1 MKKNRFK
8 IILLLSFFNFSQYQ
22 SQTNISEKQIY
33 NIATPE
39 VATMMRYVDFPE
51 SDFIGKTNIS
61 VPIYDINFGN
71 LKIPIGLSYNTK
83 GNKASDIATS
93 VGLGWNLNAGGNLT
107 VKINDMNDL
116 TENYAFYSDGGGF
129 EPEQTY
135 AWHRQTKGYLSTDYP
150 QALSDT
156 QVSSSQ
162 LCINTRIWSSDDR
175 NIDTAPDFYYLNVPG
190 LNDKFY
196 LTRINDSQVKANFFT
211 SNAKLNNNLNF
222 TIKTTCSGLESAA
235 WGNQGAATVFYQP
248 DKFEITGENG
258 YIYTFN
264 DNDASIIWEYPLD
277 LSSHNTQQV
286 NNWYLTKIKDP
297 FSGKEINFEYESFTN
312 TYDHLSLLSLFNYFD
327 FGSYATSYLSTTRPG
342 RDLTLGRV
350 ANRLVSSRLVPKRLK
365 RITTDE
371 EVLDFNYDII
381 RLDYG
386 GNALSGVLVKNKNG
400 NIVKQYNFT
409 YSYFDNGTCSAGAY
423 ECKRLR
429 LETMNDSSLGKYSFY
444 YDNNVFPP
452 RNTSK
457 VDFLG
462 YFNNNSSNIT
472 FSKTDYHPFDF
483 NYYPITKTYFYPE
496 LAKDN
501 IFPFQLRNKVANK
514 ISNVIDRTP
523 STVSQ
528 LGLLKKMVYP
538 TGGSLDLSYENDDFM
553 YEGEKY
559 ILGSTRVNSMKLYD
573 SQNIVSKEIKY
584 KYINADNTSS
594 GQINFIKPPEET
606 STSEILSGIGFN
618 TDAVIGYSRIIEETA
633 GKGYVEKKYTNFNDY
648 PDQFMQ
654 PDQNIT
660 NQEHKNFLKFMK
672 FPSSYVQ
679 SFDDRRGKLLSVN
692 YYKEGQ
698 TTPLKKE
705 EYTYD
710 YQIKTSLK
718 ITKPFYF
725 VNGLSYDEFSAS
737 NYLLTY
743 FNTIKNS
750 TKEEL
755 FSGSSVKEENNFSY
769 DGARLI
775 SKKTISGGDTT
786 EEFYRNA
793 KDKSIQKLINANILD
808 IPVEVEKR
816 KNGKLFSKEEFKY
829 DHNYTLS
836 PSSLVSTDLGNNA
849 PNTEATYEYGFN
861 GNLAQYTTKD
871 GTSTVIIW
879 GYNQTLPIAKIKNIK
894 YTDINWD
901 FVYTV
906 LLEAYEID
914 AAAGANNDE
923 SNLLDVLNIFRN
935 SLSNYEITTY
945 TYDPLIGVRS
955 ITPPSGVREN
965 YIYDSAGRLQK
976 VIDMNG
982 KVLKEIKYN
991 YKN

>member
-1 MKKNRFK
+1 MKKNKFK
-8 IILLLSFFNFSQYQ
+8 VILLLSFFNFSEYR

-39 VATMMRYVDFPE
+39 VATMMRYADFPE
-51 SDFIGKTNIS
+51 PDFIGKTNIS

-116 TENYAFYSDGGGF
+116 TENYAFYSLGGF
-129 EPEQTY
+129 EPEQSY

-156 QVSSSQ
+156 QISSSQ
-162 LCINTRIWSSDDR
+162 LCFNNRIWNNDDHL
-175 NIDTAPDFYYLNVPG
+175 IDSAPDFYYINAPG

-222 TIKTTCSGLESAA
+222 TIKRSCAGIESDPFGNSGL
-235 WGNQGAATVFYQP
+235 GTVFYQP

-264 DNDASIIWEYPLD
+264 DYDFSNVREYPLD
-277 LSSHNTQQV
+277 LYSHDTQQV

-297 FSGKEINFEYESFTN
+297 FSGKEINFEYEDFTN
-312 TYDHLSLLSLFNYFD
+312 NYEHLSLLSTYKIDYNNNLLNYYD
-327 FGSYATSYLSTTRPG
+327 FGGYNVNSSFELISTPNNAAPVTVFNK
-342 RDLTLGRV
+342 LT
-350 ANRLVSSRLVPKRLK
+350 SSRLVPKRLK
-365 RITTDE
+365 RITTDK

-386 GNALSGVLVKNKNG
+386 GNALSGILVKNKNG

-429 LETMNDSSLGKYSFY
+429 LETMNDSSSGKYSFY

-462 YFNNNSSNIT
+462 YFNNNSSNIV
-472 FSKTDYHPFDF
+472 FSKDDFHPYQ
-483 NYYPITKTYFYPE
+483 NGYYPISKSYFYPD
-496 LAKDN
+496 LVKDN
-501 IFPFQLRNKVANK
+501 IFPFQLRNKTAYK
-514 ISNVIDRTP
+514 ISREIDRTP
-523 STVSQ
+523 STGSQ
-528 LGLLKKMVYP
+528 LGLLKRMVYP
-538 TGGSLDLSYENDDFM
+538 TGGFLEVNYENDDFM

-594 GQINFIKPPEET
+594 GQINFITAPLE
-606 STSEILSGIGFN
+606 SSISEISSGIGFN
-618 TDAVIGYSRIIEETA
+618 TGAVIGYSRVIEETI

-654 PDQNIT
+654 PDQT
-660 NQEHKNFLKFMK
+660 LSSQADKNFIKFMK

-698 TTPLKKE
+698 NTPLKKE

-710 YQIKTSLK
+710 YQIKNSLK
-718 ITKPFYF
+718 VKKSFNIH
-725 VNGLSYDEFSAS
+725 NGSLTEYSSS

-816 KNGKLFSKEEFKY
+816 KNGKVLSKQETKY
-829 DHNYTLS
+829 ENSSNIL
-836 PSSLVSTDLGNNA
+836 PSS
-849 PNTEATYEYGFN
+849 
-861 GNLAQYTTKD
+861 
-871 GTSTVIIW
+871 I
-879 GYNQTLPIAKIKNIK
+879 
-894 YTDINWD
+894 
-901 FVYTV
+901 
-906 LLEAYEID
+906 
-914 AAAGANNDE
+914 
-923 SNLLDVLNIFRN
+923 
-935 SLSNYEITTY
+935 
-945 TYDPLIGVRS
+945 
-955 ITPPSGVREN
+955 
-965 YIYDSAGRLQK
+965 
-976 VIDMNG
+976 
-982 KVLKEIKYN
+982 
-991 YKN
+991 